1 MMPETYS
8 GCATYASDEETR
20 LTSDFDRSITLG
32 RRGGWRRFRDRRA
45 RSMVEK
51 SMVDGF
57 CFCRR
62 GVCVA
67 VAVAFDAPRARG

>member
-51 SMVDGF
+51 SMVDLMVF
-57 CFCRR
+57 VFVVCFLEFTRVR
-62 GVCVA
+62 NV
-67 VAVAFDAPRARG
+67 PSIS